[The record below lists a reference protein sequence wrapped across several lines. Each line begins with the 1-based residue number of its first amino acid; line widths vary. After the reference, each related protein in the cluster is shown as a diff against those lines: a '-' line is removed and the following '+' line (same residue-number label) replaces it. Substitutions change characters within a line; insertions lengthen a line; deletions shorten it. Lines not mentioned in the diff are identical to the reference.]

1 MRLAELQ
8 QAFQAHVLAGDRAI
22 AGVVPGT
29 PGFATAT
36 RLAVYAEGYPE
47 RIVEALSQ
55 TYPALRSCLGEAR
68 FGALIRRLAYQLP
81 SHEFSLRYYGRELPD
96 LIATWRK
103 SPSTLGAA
111 ELARWEWLVAEVFD
125 APDEAAL
132 GESALAAIEPARWP
146 ALTFTL
152 TSSLRRLHLKSNAI
166 RWWASVCAQAPK
178 PSRWR
183 VQRGAQWIAWRTG
196 LTVRYRCVGSEERA
210 ALDAVADGETFGT
223 ICARMESASP
233 ARAALLL
240 RRWLK
245 DGLLTGVDG

>member
-29 PGFATAT
+29 PGFATAA
-36 RLAVYAEGYPE
+36 RLAVYAQGYPE

-68 FGALIRRLAYQLP
+68 FGALIHRLAYQLP
-81 SHEFSLRYYGRELPD
+81 SREFSLRYYGRELPD
-96 LIATWRK
+96 LIATRSR

-111 ELARWEWLVAEVFD
+111 ELARWEWLMAEVFD
-125 APDEAAL
+125 APDQAAL

-146 ALTFTL
+146 ALIFTL
-152 TSSLRRLHLKSNAI
+152 TSSLRRLHLQTNAI
-166 RWWASVCAQAPK
+166 RWWASVCADEPR

-183 VQRGAQWIAWRTG
+183 VRRGTEWIAWRKG
-196 LTVRYRCVGSEERA
+196 LTVRYRRVSSQERA
-210 ALDAVADGETFGT
+210 ALDAVAAGAAFGT
-223 ICARMESASP
+223 VCERIESASP

-240 RRWLK
+240 RTWLK